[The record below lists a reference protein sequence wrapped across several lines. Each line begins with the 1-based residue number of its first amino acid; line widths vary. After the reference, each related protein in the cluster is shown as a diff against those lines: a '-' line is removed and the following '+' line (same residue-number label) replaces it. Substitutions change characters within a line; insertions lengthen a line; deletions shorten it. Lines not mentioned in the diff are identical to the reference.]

1 MHIHCRTLFETIGLP
16 GLILTLLYVNSED
29 KNLEVVDSNWSLL
42 FQKKVLSCI
51 KLELNGMH
59 ALQSN

>member
-1 MHIHCRTLFETIGLP
+1 MHIHCRTLYETIGLP

-59 ALQSN
+59 TLQSN